1 MGLEIFTD
9 LLFLSLTFSYT
20 GKALLGIT
28 VINVHSH
35 IVKEHKI
42 DPRVLTYMRKE
53 KVFGVTGVLFITL
66 GYILE
71 LKLLGYLF

>member
-1 MGLEIFTD
+1 MGFDIFTD

-28 VINVHSH
+28 VINVHAH
-35 IVKEHKI
+35 IVHETKI
-42 DPRVLTYMRKE
+42 DTDVLNYMRKE
-53 KVFGVTGVLFITL
+53 RIFGIAGVLFITL

-71 LKLLGYLF
+71 LQLLGYLF